1 MLLTHAFVKTKTAKN
16 IYVDLSSIFSRKKKK
31 MNNWLENGI
40 DMWFNTLDIKKLTFK
55 KVVFVI
61 EKCLYLIALN
71 DACNYME
78 KHKMKITNENIAI
91 FFNLTNKYNGE
102 RLEMLGK
109 IVSNFFLGKRKRK
122 HDRNNTFK
130 MASR

>member
-1 MLLTHAFVKTKTAKN
+1 
-16 IYVDLSSIFSRKKKK
+16 

-71 DACNYME
+71 DTCNYME

-109 IVSNFFLGKRKRK
+109 IVSNFFFFFFRKK
-122 HDRNNTFK
+122 KKKT
-130 MASR
+130 